1 MGIYATPPTTTA
13 TNPMDLNFELTK
25 SRIMIVDDEP
35 VNIKVV
41 KKYLRD
47 AGYQHFITT
56 SDSQIALGKIRHEI
70 PDLVLLDVMMPHVNG
85 LEILEAMRWSEQLQC
100 IPTLILT
107 ASSDAEM
114 KLKAL
119 EHGAVDFLAK
129 PVDPSELQLRVRNA
143 LIAKVHQNKLADYS
157 RQLEHEVSLRTAELV
172 SSREEVIRCLAT
184 AAECRDKET
193 GNHVIRVGL
202 YSGILARELGMD
214 EYTASLIEQAAVL
227 HDVGKIGIPDSILL
241 KPGRLTAE
249 EINIMRQHCEIGH
262 RILTM
267 KDDER
272 IASGMRSPILKV
284 AATIAMSH
292 HEKWDGSGYPHGLT
306 REHIPIEGRI
316 AAVADVFDALSSTRA
331 YKGAYDLEQCF
342 IELIEGQETHFD
354 PLVVHA
360 FFNRR
365 NEIVKVYE
373 DYSDEPKTS
382 FASHPARIDNQPVL
396 VS

>member
-1 MGIYATPPTTTA
+1 
-13 TNPMDLNFELTK
+13 
-25 SRIMIVDDEP
+25 MIVDDEP

-47 AGYQHFITT
+47 AGYQHFITS
-56 SDSQIALGKIRHEI
+56 SDSQLVLGKIRYEM
-70 PDLVLLDVMMPHVNG
+70 PDLVLLDVMMPNVNG
-85 LEILEAMRWSEQLQC
+85 LEILESMRWSEQLQR

-107 ASSDAEM
+107 ASSDADM

-157 RQLEHEVSLRTAELV
+157 RQLEHEVSMRTAELV
-172 SSREEVIRCLAT
+172 SSRQEVIRCLAA

-193 GNHVIRVGL
+193 GNHVVRVGL

-214 EYTASLIEQAAVL
+214 EYTASIIEQAAIL

-241 KPGRLTAE
+241 KPGALTPQE
-249 EINIMRQHCEIGH
+249 VSTMRRHCEIGH
-262 RILTM
+262 RILNM

-272 IASGMRSPILKV
+272 IANGMRSPILKM
-284 AATIAMSH
+284 AAIIAMSH
-292 HEKWDGSGYPHGLT
+292 HERWDGSGYPRGL
-306 REHIPIEGRI
+306 RHENIPIEGRI
-316 AAVADVFDALSSTRA
+316 TAVADVFDALSSRRT

-342 IELIEGQETHFD
+342 VELIRGQETHFD
-354 PLVVHA
+354 PQVVRA
-360 FFNRR
+360 FFIRR
-365 NEIVKVYE
+365 DEILKVYE
-373 DYSDEPKTS
+373 DYSDEPEAALAGAAMRAAKS
-382 FASHPARIDNQPVL
+382 PLPVP
-396 VS
+396 